1 MRYAALTVLAV
12 LFCAGG
18 VIGYQGYRC
27 ARDRRE
33 IQGLIA
39 ADPRFKSVEI
49 HRLGYELVVE
59 GTVSSKQDMELC
71 FQKID
76 QIRSVPVVSRLVV
89 VNK

>member
-1 MRYAALTVLAV
+1 MV

-18 VIGYQGYRC
+18 FTGYQGYRC
-27 ARDRRE
+27 SRDRQQ
-33 IQGLIA
+33 IQGLMT

-71 FQKID
+71 FQTID
-76 QIRSVPVVSRLVV
+76 RVRSVPVVSRLVV